1 MSSRSIRANNLSS
14 PNSTLGQQRGRLMSG
29 VKPRVDQSWK
39 VWKRNP
45 AWINNVSITDT
56 DQAAGMLIA
65 VDETATNPIAIYC
78 VGDYEVDWGDGNGF
92 QQYSSST
99 TQEFN
104 YSWYNSAYDNT
115 NGAVTFTDST
125 DLVTVNSAS
134 GFAFENGDRV
144 NFYSITTTTGVSV
157 GVDYYVINVNSG
169 ARTFQLSLTSGGSAI
184 SLTNDGSGTLLP
196 YKQALVHVRAQS
208 GANITRADLLIKPTS
223 NVGTSTFQFSP
234 HLEVVAS
241 FPNCTSNQNFSL
253 SYPNGGG
260 ITWKPA
266 RIEHI
271 HLVNCQTPNWS
282 QMFLNMYGLKHIR
295 LDTIGT
301 ITGFTQTFGF
311 CRSLIKVQMGA
322 SDNPDIELPTSTC
335 TSFNNAFSGCYSLI
349 RAPKLQFDSATLV
362 ANIYQNCYV
371 LQEVQPNLWGNS
383 VTSMNYA
390 FRYCYALKKIPPFG
404 FSSTLTA
411 LNGVFQGCRS
421 IEIAPMLDTSNCTSL
436 LSMFS
441 DCYSL
446 RVLPNWDV
454 TNVTNFGYCFN
465 SCYSLEEVPESWDMS
480 NCTNCSLIF
489 YDCRSLLKV
498 PSSLDNCLPTTIS
511 QCFYQCYSL
520 IRLPE
525 WNTVNCTTFY
535 GAYWGCSSA
544 SNPRIELDCSSIATG
559 TTNHF
564 NYVFYNNTCLN
575 EISIKNSAN
584 IRYPYQAFYGCITL
598 LKVRFDQAMTF
609 TDSRAMFRNCILLTE
624 IEANVTLSG
633 TSFSNMFDSCY
644 GLQKL
649 PTVDASGITSAQ
661 TNFLYR
667 NYSLKNAR
675 NFTGMKYATLNLQ
688 DAALD
693 ADELDELYTNLGTA
707 SGQTIIVTNCPGTS
721 SDDPTI
727 ATAKGWTV
735 TG

>member
-14 PNSTLGQQRGRLMSG
+14 PNSALSQQKGRLMSG
-29 VKPRVDQSWK
+29 VKPRLDQSDIF
-39 VWKRNP
+39 WKRNP
-45 AWINNVSITDT
+45 SWLDNVSITDT

-78 VGDYEVDWGDGNGF
+78 VGNYEVDWGDGNGF
-92 QQYSSST
+92 QQYSSGT

-134 GFAFENGDRV
+134 GFAFENGDIV
-144 NFYSITTTTGVSV
+144 NFYSITTTTGISV

-169 ARTFQLSLTSGGSAI
+169 ARTFQISLTSGGSAV

-223 NVGTSTFQFSP
+223 NVNTSNFQHSP

-241 FPNCTSNQNFSL
+241 FPNCTSSQNFNLGS
-253 SYPNGGG
+253 PGGTLL
-260 ITWKPA
+260 TWKPG

-271 HLVNCQTPNWS
+271 HLVNCQTPLWN
-282 QMFLNMYGLKHIR
+282 QMFYFFYRLRHIR
-295 LDTIGT
+295 FDTIGS
-301 ITGFTQTFGF
+301 ITNMTQAFAR
-311 CRSLIKVQMGA
+311 CHSLIKVQMGA
-322 SDNPDIELPTSTC
+322 SDDPDIELPTSTA
-335 TSFNNAFSGCYSLI
+335 TSFSSCFDLCYAMV
-349 RAPKLQFDSATLV
+349 RAPRLQFNSATNV
-362 ANIYQNCYV
+362 NTIFSNCRV
-371 LQEVQPNLWGNS
+371 LQEVQPNLWGNT
-383 VTSMNYA
+383 VTSITGA
-390 FRYCYALKKIPPFG
+390 FRFCNSLKKIPPFG
-404 FSSTLTA
+404 FSSTNLQN
-411 LNGVFQGCRS
+411 LFQGCSS
-421 IEIAPMLDTSNCTSL
+421 IEVAPMLDTSNVTHFVST
-436 LSMFS
+436 F
-441 DCYSL
+441 DACYSL
-446 RVLPNWDV
+446 RVVPNWDV
-454 TNVTNFGYCFN
+454 SSGTSFSYCFN

-480 NCTNCSLIF
+480 NCTNFSLVF
-489 YDCRSLLKV
+489 YECRSLLKV
-498 PSSLDNCLPTTIS
+498 PSSLDNALPTNIS

-520 IRLPE
+520 NRLPE

-535 GAYWGCSSA
+535 GAYWGCNSA

-564 NYVFYNNTCLN
+564 HYVFYLCYGLN
-575 EISIKNSAN
+575 QISIKNSAN
-584 IRYPYQAFYGCITL
+584 IRYPYQAFYNATTL
-598 LKVRFDQAMTF
+598 TKLIFDQAMTWL
-609 TDSRAMFRNCILLTE
+609 DARSAFRNCYQLDN

-644 GLQKL
+644 SLQKL

-661 TNFLYR
+661 TFFLR
-667 NYSLKNAR
+667 ANYSLKNAR
-675 NFTGMKYATLNLQ
+675 NFTGMKYATLDLQ
-688 DAALD
+688 NAALD
-693 ADELDELYTNLGTA
+693 ADELDALYTNLGTA
-707 SGQTIIVTNCPGTS
+707 SGQTIIVTGNPGTS
-721 SDDPTI
+721 GDDPTI